1 MRGSIG
7 VWGFKVRGKG
17 REIGFFFLGGKKS
30 GSKNCLG
37 AKVCISSPAKIV
49 Q

>member
-7 VWGFKVRGKG
+7 VLGFKVHAKV
-17 REIGFFFLGGKKS
+17 REIGVFFRGKKS